1 MAKKRKQRIKGEV
14 IPLHD
19 IVPPAKGRS
28 RPTASDMP
36 KHTAREQIA
45 HELIVAVSRILGDK
59 L

>member
-28 RPTASDMP
+28 REDTRMP